1 MIDKMNE
8 NKKELLEISK
18 DIRDTL
24 QIRRNELELS
34 FIEDTHTYYMRNTLG
49 EIKSDFPSVS
59 TVIKQFYEEFPALEK
74 SLSMCNGDIF
84 EQDKL
89 LTQWRGTS
97 EYANSKG
104 SRTHY
109 LLEADLLKMY
119 GSYKEVR
126 QPIFECDDD
135 QIKESNSMID
145 AGHKFIQ
152 LMHRRGAVLLDT
164 EIVLGSPELGYT
176 GQPDKV
182 WLMKNEQGEVGIVIT
197 DWKGLPL
204 DTPIFTDSG
213 WKTMGTLTINDK
225 VYDKDGNLVN
235 IKHISNIKN
244 KKCLKI
250 KFDNNE
256 EIISDFEHRWLV
268 FKDVNNKEEVIMTTQ
283 EIYDYYNSDYNESIN
298 IGIINGLNLPIND
311 NSEINKSFRD
321 RLDLFNAYTLLY
333 GELIGDKCR
342 LTINE
347 NIEIAIQLISSLGVK
362 IYFINENT
370 IEFYQG
376 SDNVNYKTIVS
387 VEEVDSVPTKCIEV
401 DSPSSTFL
409 YGHTFSITHNTNK
422 AKNFEVQPY
431 TVPMLYP
438 FDDYMDTA
446 LTHYMIQLPLYGRLL
461 LDMLK
466 TTKYENIKLF
476 GCVIVH
482 LLDTAKHVEYR
493 IPKSF
498 MNIVLTMDPLMRI
511 DEVKKNK
518 KENER
523 KEKERILMLEEARKK

>member
-1 MIDKMNE
+1 MNE

-182 WLMKNEQGEVGIVIT
+182 WLTMNAKGDEFGILIT
-197 DWKGLPL
+197 DWK
-204 DTPIFTDSG
+204 T
-213 WKTMGTLTINDK
+213 
-225 VYDKDGNLVN
+225 
-235 IKHISNIKN
+235 
-244 KKCLKI
+244 
-250 KFDNNE
+250 
-256 EIISDFEHRWLV
+256 
-268 FKDVNNKEEVIMTTQ
+268 NKE
-283 EIYDYYNSDYNESIN
+283 
-298 IGIINGLNLPIND
+298 
-311 NSEINKSFRD
+311 
-321 RLDLFNAYTLLY
+321 
-333 GELIGDKCR
+333 
-342 LTINE
+342 
-347 NIEIAIQLISSLGVK
+347 
-362 IYFINENT
+362 
-370 IEFYQG
+370 
-376 SDNVNYKTIVS
+376 
-387 VEEVDSVPTKCIEV
+387 
-401 DSPSSTFL
+401 
-409 YGHTFSITHNTNK
+409 
-422 AKNFEVQPY
+422 KNFQTTKY
-431 TVPMLYP
+431 TESMYTPFEEYP
-438 FDDYMDTA
+438 NNA
-446 LTHYMIQLPLYGRLL
+446 LGHYYLQLPFYGKLL
-461 LDMLK
+461 LKMLEG
-466 TTKYENIKLF
+466 TKYENIKLLGSIVVLLKDDTTYQEF
-476 GCVIVH
+476 RVPKPVIETIMGM
-482 LLDTAKHVEYR
+482 DTKT
-493 IPKSF
+493 F
-498 MNIVLTMDPLMRI
+498 
-511 DEVKKNK
+511 
-518 KENER
+518 
-523 KEKERILMLEEARKK
+523 LESDK